1 MNSHDHWI
9 DAKAYASASGIRLER
24 RSPGHGAVIA
34 SVAAGGETEVKMA
47 VAAARRAF
55 DEGQWRDMP
64 GSARAEILG
73 RLAGLIEANAE
84 EFARLEA
91 EESGKPIQSAR
102 AEVAYSLE
110 LTRFAISLAYGISG
124 RLMTD
129 SGPNKLG
136 LVLQQ
141 PRGVAGLILPW
152 NYPLVCLMQKLPFAL
167 AAGCAAVI
175 KPSEFT
181 PGTTLLVAKLASEA
195 GVPAGQIN
203 VVIGTGPEVGE
214 ALTSHPDID
223 MISFTGSSRVGKH
236 IATKCAANLK
246 HCSLELGGKGANI
259 VFADANLDAA
269 VEGAYQGFTIN
280 AGQECCAGSRILVES
295 SIAGE
300 FVERLKA
307 RCAKANLGMPLD
319 EKTDIGPLIHE
330 QQLDRVMGYI
340 ASGKTEG
347 ARVATG
353 GERAVTGDLGKG
365 LFVSPTVFVDV
376 KPSMRIFKEEIFG
389 PVACVSTFDN
399 FEEAISIANN
409 TVYGLAS
416 GVWTSSL
423 DKAIAV
429 TRRIRSGMV
438 YVNTYLETIAQLP
451 FGGMRESGIGRENG
465 TEGLQEFLETR
476 AAFVRLNTAL

>member
-1 MNSHDHWI
+1 M
-9 DAKAYASASGIRLER
+9 
-24 RSPGHGAVIA
+24 V
-34 SVAAGGETEVKMA
+34 
-47 VAAARRAF
+47 
-55 DEGQWRDMP
+55 
-64 GSARAEILG
+64 
-73 RLAGLIEANAE
+73 
-84 EFARLEA
+84 
-91 EESGKPIQSAR
+91 
-102 AEVAYSLE
+102 
-110 LTRFAISLAYGISG
+110 
-124 RLMTD
+124 
-129 SGPNKLG
+129 
-136 LVLQQ
+136 
-141 PRGVAGLILPW
+141 
-152 NYPLVCLMQKLPFAL
+152 
-167 AAGCAAVI
+167 
-175 KPSEFT
+175 
-181 PGTTLLVAKLASEA
+181 
-195 GVPAGQIN
+195 
-203 VVIGTGPEVGE
+203 
-214 ALTSHPDID
+214 
-223 MISFTGSSRVGKH
+223 SFTGSSRVGKH

-307 RCAKANLGMPLD
+307 RCAKANLGTPLD

-340 ASGKTEG
+340 ASGKAEG
-347 ARVATG
+347 ARVAIG

-465 TEGLQEFLETR
+465 VEGLQEFLETR